1 MPKIV
6 SHYVETYVFRKRG
19 RGFQILCLRR
29 APGIP
34 LPGVWQPV
42 TGKRRRGE
50 RALVAAA
57 REVREETGLE
67 PIHWWGLETL
77 SIWFESANER
87 FVALPLYACEA
98 DPRAE
103 VKLSREHDDF
113 AWLSPRAAGARFAW
127 ETQRR
132 ALVALDREVWRS
144 KSAHYLERSA
154 LLAELETKR
163 GARSSRAPRTN
174 HGRKGRA
181 AISSRRPARSAP
193 RRRG

>member
-6 SHYVETYVFRKRG
+6 SHYVETYVFRRRG

-42 TGKRRRGE
+42 TGKKRRGE

-67 PIHWWGLETL
+67 PIGWWGLETL

-87 FVALPLYACEA
+87 FVALPLYAAEA

-113 AWLSPRAAGARFAW
+113 AWLTPRAAGARFAW

-132 ALVALDREVWRS
+132 ALVAIEREVWRS

-154 LLAELETKR
+154 LLAELETKGG
-163 GARSSRAPRTN
+163 GARS
-174 HGRKGRA
+174 
-181 AISSRRPARSAP
+181 RRVRG
-193 RRRG
+193 RRRV

>member
-1 MPKIV
+1 MKIV
-6 SHYVETYVFRKRG
+6 SHYVETYVFRRHG

-42 TGKRRRGE
+42 TGKKRRGE

-67 PIHWWGLETL
+67 PIGWWGLETM
-77 SIWFESANER
+77 SMWFESANER

-98 DPRAE
+98 APDAK
-103 VKLSREHDDF
+103 VVLSREHDDY

-132 ALVALDREVWRS
+132 ALAAIEREVWRS

-154 LLAELETKR
+154 LLAELERKS
-163 GARSSRAPRTN
+163 GARSRRT
-174 HGRKGRA
+174 R
-181 AISSRRPARSAP
+181 SRPATRK
-193 RRRG
+193 RTGG